1 MVDTPTTPNRWL
13 AVLAGIVAVLFGLFA
28 IAMPGAMLASLVLFF
43 GVFAIVEALILLF
56 GGVMAGGEAGPL
68 RWILIG
74 AAVVTLILGVLALWN
89 PTGFVIAIA
98 FLIGIWMFV
107 LGLFQVFA
115 GIADRSA
122 PYWWVTLLAG
132 VVGVIAGLYIM
143 TQPIAGSVVLVWV
156 LGIYAIVFG
165 IERVVLGLMPAPA
178 SFDRPV
184 AL

>member
-1 MVDTPTTPNRWL
+1 MVDTPSTPNRWL
-13 AVLAGIVAVLFGLFA
+13 AVLAGIIAILFGLFA
-28 IAMPGAMLASLVLFF
+28 FAMPVAMLASLVLFF
-43 GVFAIVEALILLF
+43 GIFAIIEALILLY
-56 GGVMAGGEAGPL
+56 GGITAGSGQGSM

-74 AAVVTLILGVLALWN
+74 AAVVTLILGILALYN

-122 PYWWVTLLAG
+122 PYWWLTLI
-132 VVGVIAGLYIM
+132 VGIIGIIAGLYIM

-165 IERVVLGLMPAPA
+165 IERIVLGFSPAPA
-178 SFDRPV
+178 ASTV